1 MKDKIKY
8 TRLLPRNKILKI
20 FFILLLRHT
29 NFITFF
35 FRGLVPRFRIN
46 IAISPP
52 PPYTFMVCM
61 GKFSLSTLPIKSTIL
76 QQQQRIKTCHSK
88 VQCLN
93 KYYSWYVWLR
103 WKRTC
108 RLQTQRFLIRHSVG
122 GQLTECHYIYHNNI
136 LMKRIKLW
144 WRHDMHWHLLTITT
158 VIVYWGAQW
167 LRFNVTTDQPS
178 HLNKQTLTQLPAKI
192 FWRL

>member
-1 MKDKIKY
+1 MQDKTKCVRLVPRDKI
-8 TRLLPRNKILKI
+8 LNI
-20 FFILLLRHT
+20 FL
-29 NFITFF
+29 FF
-35 FRGLVPRFRIN
+35 SWATQISLISFSAGLVPRFRMN
-46 IAISPP
+46 RAIPPP
-52 PPYTFMVCM
+52 PPYTFMVCT
-61 GKFSLSTLPIKSTIL
+61 GKISLSTLPTKSTIL
-76 QQQQRIKTCHSK
+76 QQQRRIKTCRSK

-93 KYYSWYVWLR
+93 KYYGWYVWLR
-103 WKRTC
+103 WKRTS

-167 LRFNVTTDQPS
+167 LWFNVTTDQPS
-178 HLNKQTLTQLPAKI
+178 HMNKRTLTQLPAKI
-192 FWRL
+192 FWCL